1 MRPPKSM
8 VGKGGG
14 RWSLILA
21 RTYLYLFQD
30 STQAKSRTH
39 AISCG
44 PQIYFRTGSQSEGAS
59 WGPRSIIGMV
69 GFFSLSSG
77 FVLFN
82 CV

>member
-30 STQAKSRTH
+30 STQAKSCTH
-39 AISCG
+39 AISVVLRF
-44 PQIYFRTGSQSEGAS
+44 ISELEARVREHPGDPGA
-59 WGPRSIIGMV
+59 
-69 GFFSLSSG
+69 
-77 FVLFN
+77 
-82 CV
+82 